1 MTKALI
7 TVDHL
12 TYQYSN
18 TNKPALQAVSC
29 QVPVNSWTVI
39 VGKNGSGK
47 STLAQLI
54 AGLKPFNDGSVTV
67 NGISVDGK
75 HQDELRQQIAYLF
88 QDPDNQFVGAT
99 VADDVAFGLENRAV
113 DVQTMDRR
121 VDQSL
126 DLVNMSSFADA
137 RPEHL
142 SGGQKQR
149 VALAGAFATNPR
161 LLILDEATSM
171 IDPQGR
177 AAMFTAI
184 QKRQQD
190 TGMTVL
196 SITHDDDE
204 IEYADYEIVMADGQI
219 VASGPPATASR
230 FDYIPT
236 PAGERLRRKL
246 AARGV
251 VVPPHY
257 MTTKEMSQWI
267 ASRLNSNQL
276 P

>member
-12 TYQYSN
+12 TYQYPN

-121 VDQSL
+121 VGQAL
-126 DLVNMSSFADA
+126 NLVNMSPFADA

-177 AAMFTAI
+177 TAMFTAI
-184 QKRQQD
+184 KKRQRD

-219 VASGPPATASR
+219 VASGPPSTASR
-230 FDYIPT
+230 FNYIPT

-246 AARGV
+246 AAQGV
-251 VVPPHY
+251 AVPPHY
-257 MTTKEMSQWI
+257 LTTKEMSQWI
-267 ASRLNSNQL
+267 ASRLNSNQ
-276 P
+276 